1 MKRQQRSGLHHA
13 ALAALAREI
22 ASDLL
27 TDGFGDRLIRL
38 DCVVYSDDHVERI
51 SGCWRIEKLE
61 RRILRHLRGE
71 MR

>member
-1 MKRQQRSGLHHA
+1 MNGKQRSGIHHA

-22 ASDLL
+22 ASDLM
-27 TDGFGDRLIRL
+27 TDGFGHEADRLAL
-38 DCVVYSDDHVERI
+38 MESETEV
-51 SGCWRIEKLE
+51 GCWRIEKLE

>member
-1 MKRQQRSGLHHA
+1 MTRRQASGVHHA

-22 ASDLL
+22 AADLM
-27 TDGFGDRLIRL
+27 TDGFGHEVDRLALMESETEI
-38 DCVVYSDDHVERI
+38 
-51 SGCWRIEKLE
+51 GCWRIEKLE